1 MRAVNV
7 EGTRLLLDRA
17 ARGAPARRRIVH
29 TSSCATCGP
38 VPGRAA
44 TEADAPP
51 GRELRVPYKATKLAG
66 ERLALDAARTGLEV
80 VVVNPTTPVG
90 AGDRR
95 PTPTGKM
102 VADVVA
108 GRARA
113 HLRGGVLNV
122 VAVEDVAVGHVRAL
136 ERGRAGERYLLG
148 GENMAM
154 RDVFAHVAA
163 AAGRPRAPRGGAV
176 ERCARG
182 RGRGRRRGPGPPAR
196 AAPARPRRG
205 PARAPADGLRRRP
218 CPPRA
223 RAPLA
228 RRRLRAR
235 RRRPR
240 GARRVSA
247 CAPVYPGGHG
257 QPRPSD
263 RPARGRGRAR
273 PGGAVVRREL
283 RRAAEGADPPPT
295 GRQAV
300 ADHDHGANAL
310 GPGAARDGH
319 LPVPLRGTRPRDPV
333 PEPARRPRSRC
344 SKAGTCRHSPW
355 PFRGTLRDGTFTWP
369 ARARGIPLTFRV
381 VVAVRGRGRVNL
393 DYAVRVR
400 R

>member
-1 MRAVNV
+1 VLDAAALDRALAGCDAVFHLAAVYSFARSDAARMRAVNV

-163 AAGRPRAPRGGAV
+163 AAGRPAPHAAV
-176 ERCARG
+176 
-182 RGRGRRRGPGPPAR
+182 PWS
-196 AAPARPRRG
+196 AALA
-205 PARAPADGLRRRP
+205 AAVVAD
-218 CPPRA
+218 A
-223 RAPLA
+223 AA
-228 RRRLRAR
+228 RAR
-235 RRRPR
+235 RREPR
-240 GARRVSA
+240 LLVLDEVRLARRPMA
-247 CAPVYPGGHG
+247 F
-257 QPRPSD
+257 D
-263 RPARGRGRAR
+263 DGRAR
-273 PGGAVVRREL
+273 REL
-283 RRAAEGADPPPT
+283 GHRSRAAAS
-295 GRQAV
+295 
-300 ADHDHGANAL
+300 AL
-310 GPGAARDGH
+310 AAAARAA
-319 LPVPLRGTRPRDPV
+319 L
-333 PEPARRPRSRC
+333 
-344 SKAGTCRHSPW
+344 AG
-355 PFRGTLRDGTFTWP
+355 
-369 ARARGIPLTFRV
+369 
-381 VVAVRGRGRVNL
+381 
-393 DYAVRVR
+393 
-400 R
+400 